1 MMLALIRPDAW
12 NLPLFLHVLGATV
25 LFGTVGVVAVAGF
38 AIRRSTN
45 HQLLLARVAQRTYM
59 LGVIPAYIL
68 MRVGAQWIDSKEFP
82 NGNEPGWVGVGFL
95 VSDAGAILLIIVG
108 ILLAVR
114 RQRILLA
121 VPLLTGLYVIAL
133 GVAWVSMSGK
143 PGS

>member
-1 MMLALIRPDAW
+1 MLALIRPDAW

-38 AIRRSTN
+38 AVRRTSA
-45 HQLLLARVAQRTYM
+45 HQLLLARVAQRTYL
-59 LGVIPAYIL
+59 LGVIPAYIV
-68 MRVGAQWIDSKEFP
+68 MRVGAQWINGKEFP

-95 VSDAGAILLIIVG
+95 VSDAGALLLVVVG

-121 VPLLTGLYVIAL
+121 VPLLTALYVIAL

-143 PGS
+143 P

>member
-1 MMLALIRPDAW
+1 MLALIRPDAW

-68 MRVGAQWIDSKEFP
+68 MRVAAQWIDSKEFP
-82 NGNEPGWVGVGFL
+82 NGGEPGWVGVGFL

-114 RQRILLA
+114 RQRILFA

-143 PGS
+143 P

>member
-1 MMLALIRPDAW
+1 MLALIRPDAW

-59 LGVIPAYIL
+59 LGVIPAFIL
-68 MRVGAQWIDSKEFP
+68 MRVAAQWIDNKEFP
-82 NGNEPGWVGVGFL
+82 NGGEPGWVGVGFL
-95 VSDAGAILLIIVG
+95 VSDAGVILLIIVG

-143 PGS
+143 P

>member
-1 MMLALIRPDAW
+1 MLALIRPDAW
-12 NLPLFLHVLGATV
+12 NLPLFLHVLGANV

-143 PGS
+143 P

>member
-1 MMLALIRPDAW
+1 MLALIRPDAW

-143 PGS
+143 P

>member
-1 MMLALIRPDAW
+1 MLALIRPDAW

-38 AIRRSTN
+38 AIRRTSD
-45 HQLLLARVAQRTYM
+45 HELLLARVAQRTYM
-59 LGVIPAYIL
+59 LGVIPAYIV
-68 MRVGAQWIDSKEFP
+68 MRVGAQWINSKEFP

-95 VSDAGAILLIIVG
+95 VSDAGALLLVVVG

-121 VPLLTGLYVIAL
+121 VPLLTALYVVAL

-143 PGS
+143 P

>member
-1 MMLALIRPDAW
+1 MSILAAIRPDSV

-45 HQLLLARVAQRTYM
+45 HQLLLARVAQRTYI

-143 PGS
+143 P